1 MTRSIRVRMELTF
14 HVARRIRAGYRVPD
28 ARRGPGA
35 LDAAPAGAVE
45 GARRTPGSEAGPVHC
60 ASGSRSCRVAGVDV
74 EMLPADLAVPEGL
87 SRVAERLRRGV
98 VWGVGSCR
106 VGGVFPVPCDCFV
119 MCGSVLSG
127 GGRWG
132 RSSYSAV
139 LVLGAGVRGCE

>member
-1 MTRSIRVRMELTF
+1 MGG
-14 HVARRIRAGYRVPD
+14 ARAGGRWRVW
-28 ARRGPGA
+28 
-35 LDAAPAGAVE
+35 
-45 GARRTPGSEAGPVHC
+45 C
-60 ASGSRSCRVAGVDV
+60 
-74 EMLPADLAVPEGL
+74 GL
-87 SRVAERLRRGV
+87 GGV

-132 RSSYSAV
+132 RLSCSAV

>member
-1 MTRSIRVRMELTF
+1 M
-14 HVARRIRAGYRVPD
+14 PD

-45 GARRTPGSEAGPVHC
+45 GAHC

-119 MCGSVLSG
+119 MCGSVPSG

-132 RSSYSAV
+132 RLSYSAV